1 MLLLLSDKLGCR
13 HKLFRSIC
21 EYRHFLSVF
30 LLLIR
35 YLTDSVTLIVQ
46 LLFFGFKFV
55 QLIAYTDYSEESIR
69 LFLARPVEKLRKI
82 KRKLFYEFVEQLL
95 TALVAVRINNL
106 ERTVIAAPDYL
117 YTVAERNFHVG
128 RNHRAFPHSL

>member
-1 MLLLLSDKLGCR
+1 M
-13 HKLFRSIC
+13 
-21 EYRHFLSVF
+21 
-30 LLLIR
+30 
-35 YLTDSVTLIVQ
+35 TLIVQ

-82 KRKLFYEFVEQLL
+82 KCKLFYEFVEQLL